1 MTRQDLQ
8 RWEAELGPLVP
19 REGASPLAREHARVF
34 NEDAGDVKDV
44 LLEPA
49 EHLIEEGAALDDLAP
64 CLEKEVAELAF
75 WRRVLARVYREDLA
89 VPPARSDY
97 LVAYLLS

>member
-19 REGASPLAREHARVF
+19 REGASPLARENARAF
-34 NEDAGDVKDV
+34 NADAGDVKDV

-49 EHLIEEGAALDDLAP
+49 EHLLEEGAALDDLAP

-75 WRRVLARVYREDLA
+75 WRRVLSRVYGEELA
-89 VPPARSDY
+89 TPPPRPDY
-97 LVAYLLS
+97 LVTYLLS